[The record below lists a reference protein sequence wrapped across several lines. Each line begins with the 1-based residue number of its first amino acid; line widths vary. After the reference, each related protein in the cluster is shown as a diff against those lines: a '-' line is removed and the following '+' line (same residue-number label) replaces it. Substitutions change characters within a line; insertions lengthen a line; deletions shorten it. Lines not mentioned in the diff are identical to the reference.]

1 MRATIG
7 VDVGATTISG
17 GLVTPE
23 GNILHSLEI
32 PTREVGS
39 GTVMG
44 RLLEVIDDLVTSAR
58 ARGISVDGIGIGIA
72 GAVDPT
78 RGTMLPFG
86 GNALPELAHVPLG
99 EEIRRVTALPVFVDN
114 DANALALAEWMF
126 GVGQGAHS
134 LVLFAI
140 GTHVGGGVIIADAL
154 VRGCLGYAGEFHAVP
169 IDFQGPSEPTGL
181 RGSLGQYV
189 GGQAMAAEARQQV
202 EAGAGAELLELAG
215 GDAWRI
221 TSALVFQAAASG
233 EPVARALV
241 DRACDALAAGL
252 GFIVNGLNP
261 EVIVVTGGVARSL
274 VALQED
280 LRRRAGAYALPP
292 ALASTRIC
300 VVPGDKRQT
309 ARGGAALVRYEL
321 DRGRRSKPSV
331 RRKRMPRDL
340 AADPSAA
347 GG

>member
-23 GNILHSLEI
+23 GDILHSLET
-32 PTREVGS
+32 PTRGVRS
-39 GTVMG
+39 GPVVG
-44 RLLEVIDDLVTSAR
+44 RLLEVIEDLMTWAR
-58 ARGISVDGIGIGIA
+58 AHDVSVDGIGLGLA
-72 GAVDPT
+72 GPVDPAT
-78 RGTMLPFG
+78 MTMLPAV

-99 EEIRRVTALPVFVDN
+99 EDIRRVARLPVVVDN

-126 GVGQGAHS
+126 GVGRGAHS
-134 LVLFAI
+134 LVLLAI
-140 GTHVGGGVIIADAL
+140 GTHVGGGVIIGDAL

-189 GGQAMAAEARQQV
+189 GGQAMAAEARRQV

-215 GDAWRI
+215 GDASKI

-233 EPVARALV
+233 EPVARTLV

-274 VALQED
+274 VALAED
-280 LRRRAGAYALPP
+280 LRRRAGAYAMPP

-321 DRGRRSKPSV
+321 ERGRQSKPSV
-331 RRKRMPRDL
+331 RRKRRPKDL

>member
-7 VDVGATTISG
+7 VDVGATTISA

-23 GNILHSLEI
+23 GDILHSLET
-32 PTREVGS
+32 PTREAGS

-44 RLLEVIDDLVTSAR
+44 RLLEVIDDLVTCAR
-58 ARGISVDGIGIGIA
+58 AQGVSVDGVGIGLA
-72 GAVDPT
+72 GAVDPA

-86 GNALPELAHVPLG
+86 GNAIPELALVPLG
-99 EEIRRVTALPVFVDN
+99 EDIRRVTAVPVFVDN

-126 GVGQGAHS
+126 GAGRGAHS

-140 GTHVGGGVIIADAL
+140 GTHVGGGVIIGDAL
-154 VRGCLGYAGEFHAVP
+154 VRGCRGYAGEFHGLS
-169 IDFQGPSEPTGL
+169 IDFEGPPGPAGM
-181 RGSLGQYV
+181 RGCLGDYV
-189 GGQAMAAEARQQV
+189 GGHAMAAEARRQAQT
-202 EAGAGAELLELAG
+202 GAGAALLARAG
-215 GDAWRI
+215 GDASRI
-221 TSALVFQAAASG
+221 TSATVFEAAAAG
-233 EPVARALV
+233 EPAATALV

-274 VALQED
+274 VALAED
-280 LRRRAGAYALPP
+280 LRRRAGAYALPA

-300 VVPGDKRQT
+300 VIPGDKRQT

-321 DRGRRSKPSV
+321 DRGRRSKQRVKGQPMA
-331 RRKRMPRDL
+331 KDL
-340 AADPSAA
+340 ATDPCGA

>member
-7 VDVGATTISG
+7 VDVGATTISA

-23 GNILHSLEI
+23 GNILHSLET

-58 ARGISVDGIGIGIA
+58 AQGVSVDGIGIGLA
-72 GAVDPT
+72 GAVDPA

-86 GNALPELAHVPLG
+86 GNALPELAHAPLG
-99 EEIRRVTALPVFVDN
+99 EDIRRVTAVPVFVDN

-126 GVGQGAHS
+126 GVGRGAHS

-140 GTHVGGGVIIADAL
+140 GTHVGGGVIIDDAL
-154 VRGCLGYAGEFHAVP
+154 VRGCRGYAGEFHGLS
-169 IDFQGPSEPTGL
+169 INFEGPPCPAG
-181 RGSLGQYV
+181 RGCLGEYV
-189 GGQAMAAEARQQV
+189 GGQAMAAEARQQI
-202 EAGAGAELLELAG
+202 EAGAGAALLELAG
-215 GDAWRI
+215 GDTAKI

-241 DRACDALAAGL
+241 DRACDALAAGV

-274 VALQED
+274 VALAED

-321 DRGRRSKPSV
+321 DRRRRSKPSV
-331 RRKRMPRDL
+331 RRKRMPKDL
-340 AADPSAA
+340 AADPRAA

>member
-23 GNILHSLEI
+23 GDVLHSLET
-32 PTREVGS
+32 PTRGVKP
-39 GTVMG
+39 GTMMIL
-44 RLLEVIDDLVTSAR
+44 LLEVIDSLVTSAC
-58 ARGISVDGIGIGIA
+58 ARGVSVGGIGIGIA
-72 GAVDPT
+72 GAVDPA

-86 GNALPELAHVPLG
+86 GNAFPELAHVPLR
-99 EEIRRVTALPVFVDN
+99 EEIGRVVGLPVFVDN

-126 GVGQGAHS
+126 GVGRGARS

-140 GTHVGGGVIIADAL
+140 GTHVGGGVIIDDAL
-154 VRGCLGYAGEFHAVP
+154 VRGCRGYAGEFHGLS
-169 IDFQGPSEPTGL
+169 INFEGPPCPAG
-181 RGSLGQYV
+181 RGCLGEYV
-189 GGQAMAAEARQQV
+189 GGQAMAAAARQQV
-202 EAGAGAELLELAG
+202 EIGAGAALLELAG
-215 GDAWRI
+215 GDAAEI

-233 EPVARALV
+233 EPVARAIV

-252 GFIVNGLNP
+252 GFIVNSLNP

-274 VALQED
+274 VALEED
-280 LRRRAGAYALPP
+280 LRQRAGAYALPP

-321 DRGRRSKPSV
+321 TRARRSRQRVKGQPMA
-331 RRKRMPRDL
+331 KDL
-340 AADPSAA
+340 ATDPCGA